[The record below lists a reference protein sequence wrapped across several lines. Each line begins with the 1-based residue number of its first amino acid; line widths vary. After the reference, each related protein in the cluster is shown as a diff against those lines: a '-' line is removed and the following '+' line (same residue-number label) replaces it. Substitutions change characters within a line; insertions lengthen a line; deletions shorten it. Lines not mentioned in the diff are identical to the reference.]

1 MFSPIALNFAFQ
13 KIPKLLDSTNFFFNK
28 KKIILAIFVFTS
40 IFLVKNHFF
49 EMYIVTETPFTTMAK
64 SIAKS
69 IKCNL
74 IKKNENIPSFDDQ
87 IVALNAGKKKIK
99 DSNFDSVLRKKY
111 NVILIVLETTNY
123 RYFLPDGPF
132 IKNFPNLYNLSKNGI
147 YFPNFYTPFP
157 RSSKSFFA
165 VLTGHYPLTNYKSII
180 KIAPQ
185 IEVPSL
191 FEILKSNGYS
201 TFAGYSGDFN
211 YDRMSDFLK
220 NRKVDKFV
228 DIYDNDGEYNQIS
241 WCVDDE
247 LIYDR
252 LINWID
258 SVSSDSPFFG
268 FLLPMNS
275 HHPFW
280 TPKNKFKIFSENSKK
295 NRYLNAIHY
304 QDFLIGKLFNYL
316 KKANKLE
323 NTIIIITGDH
333 GIVFNSLDKKD
344 RKESLYLMDRSYVQ
358 VPCYIYMP
366 CVDGIKVDT
375 GIIGS
380 LIDIMPTILDLVG
393 IESQKQLQGRS
404 LFDPEINDRITFFYT
419 DYYRHTVTGL
429 TKNFYLMRDT
439 TEDRT
444 ILSKN
449 LSFIENHCEK
459 NMEVC
464 EMLKAKV
471 DDFNKYQNQRLDN
484 YY

>member
-1 MFSPIALNFAFQ
+1 
-13 KIPKLLDSTNFFFNK
+13 
-28 KKIILAIFVFTS
+28 
-40 IFLVKNHFF
+40 
-49 EMYIVTETPFTTMAK
+49 
-64 SIAKS
+64 
-69 IKCNL
+69 
-74 IKKNENIPSFDDQ
+74 
-87 IVALNAGKKKIK
+87 
-99 DSNFDSVLRKKY
+99 
-111 NVILIVLETTNY
+111 
-123 RYFLPDGPF
+123 
-132 IKNFPNLYNLSKNGI
+132 
-147 YFPNFYTPFP
+147 
-157 RSSKSFFA
+157 
-165 VLTGHYPLTNYKSII
+165 
-180 KIAPQ
+180 
-185 IEVPSL
+185 
-191 FEILKSNGYS
+191 
-201 TFAGYSGDFN
+201 
-211 YDRMSDFLK
+211 
-220 NRKVDKFV
+220 
-228 DIYDNDGEYNQIS
+228 
-241 WCVDDE
+241 
-247 LIYDR
+247 
-252 LINWID
+252 
-258 SVSSDSPFFG
+258 
-268 FLLPMNS
+268 
-275 HHPFW
+275 
-280 TPKNKFKIFSENSKK
+280 
-295 NRYLNAIHY
+295 
-304 QDFLIGKLFNYL
+304 LFNYL

-464 EMLKAKV
+464 EMLKATV
-471 DDFNKYQNQRLDN
+471 DDFNKYQNQRLYN